1 MTSGLIATIIA
12 CAVVFLA
19 VTIIWGIKAHRRRVA
34 AGREE
39 LVGMTADAKTAI
51 EPKGTVFIQGENWTA
66 ISKSSRIEAGEEVI
80 VTRVDGLKLWVTR
93 KESRR

>member
-1 MTSGLIATIIA
+1 MTSGLIATIIT

-34 AGREE
+34 AGRED
-39 LVGMTADAKTAI
+39 LIGMTADAQTTI

-66 ISKSSRIEAGEEVI
+66 ISESGRIEAGEEVI